1 MPTTEQRAK
10 HKRVRTNIQRY
21 ILDTVAATG
30 ILAVSL
36 VVPNMSK
43 ILFPYMRDLTN
54 PDRTNEKIKRAF
66 YQLLKNGEIV
76 IKQSNGKKFVEITDK
91 GRMKLYKLYSLAGK
105 GRKQRWDKRW
115 RIVVYDIRETQKAIR
130 MRISELLKGYGFFK
144 LQASVWVYP
153 YPCEELITLLKSELK
168 TGKQLLYA
176 IVEELEYD
184 DPIRKHFE
192 LP

>member
-10 HKRVRTNIQRY
+10 QKRVRTNIQRY

-184 DPIRKHFE
+184 FQI
-192 LP
+192 